1 MTAHEFISATVGRVQ
16 WKKYAADWQFM
27 DCFGLLAMYFYHVC
41 GVTVARGNDMAE
53 YASLGWQE
61 VADPA
66 PNAPA
71 FMAWRDG
78 KPWHCGVC
86 IGDGLLLHCDG
97 NEQMAGGVRIN
108 TIEAVQKIYGEIR
121 FYAYHPA

>member
-1 MTAHEFISATVGRVQ
+1 MTTDEFISATIGRVQ

-27 DCFGLLAMYFYHVC
+27 DCFGLVDMFYQHVL
-41 GVTVARGNDMAE
+41 GVTVTWAAE
-53 YASLGWQE
+53 LSCYASHGWVE
-61 VADPA
+61 VPE
-66 PNAPA
+66 PVENATA
-71 FMAWRDG
+71 FMCWRNG

-86 IGDGLLLHCDG
+86 IGNGLLLHCDG
-97 NEQMAGGVRIN
+97 NEQMAGGVRVN